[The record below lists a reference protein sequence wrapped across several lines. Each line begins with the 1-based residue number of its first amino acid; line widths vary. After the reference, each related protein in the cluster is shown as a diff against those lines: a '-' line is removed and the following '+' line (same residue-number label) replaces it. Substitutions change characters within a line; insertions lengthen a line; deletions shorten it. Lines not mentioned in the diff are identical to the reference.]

1 MLYLLFGKQDLM
13 VKNHLKKLV
22 KERLPQLDDFNYV
35 RYNGRETPVH
45 IIVDECASL
54 PMGYERKVVVIED
67 AYFLSTFKTK
77 EKIEKDQDYAKLLRY
92 LGQPNEQTDLIFT
105 LSEPTFNSKT
115 DIGKILN
122 RDAMKSELTDIDDK
136 TWPEY
141 VRRYFAKRDV
151 RIDNNAIGELVS
163 RCQNDATQF
172 VQEAS
177 KLMLVGDH
185 VTLED
190 VKALVS
196 RPLEENTFALSNAL
210 TNGRLDEALAIFRD
224 LRAYSEEPVTL
235 INLLAKQ
242 FRLMLK
248 IYYLSE
254 QGKSLDQISR
264 ELGVHEYR
272 VKLALNRKRTFTD
285 KRLIEILERLYQ
297 LDYQIKSG
305 LVDRFYGFEL
315 FIVNF
320 NETSFL

>member
-1 MLYLLFGKQDLM
+1 M

-105 LSEPTFNSKT
+105 LSEPTFNSET
-115 DIGKILN
+115 DIGIILN